1 MLRNNTTQW
10 EEQINFCSP
19 YLIVIWIQISQG
31 QIYTSVDALQMFAKK
46 IISIPQLDTD
56 INRLYRP
63 KQQSG

>member
-31 QIYTSVDALQMFAKK
+31 QIYTSVDTVQIFAKK

-63 KQQSG
+63 KQKSG